1 MSIERQGVLLMFSAL
16 THKDFYVREK
26 VTNKIHLAKFVLKNI
41 WKNKL

>member
-16 THKDFYVREK
+16 THKIFMWEK
-26 VTNKIHLAKFVLKNI
+26 VTNKTHLAKFVLKNI